1 MPSPEEILGG
11 LREITNHWRM
21 LAILWHVYFGVF
33 ALGLI
38 LGVRP
43 SKRTAGVLLA
53 LPCLSVSAIAWATGN
68 PFNGAFFALA
78 GLALIAV
85 SMKLPRSGVRTASLR
100 MALPGAAMFIFGWLY
115 PHFLDAPSML
125 TYLHS
130 APTGLIPC
138 PTLSIIIGLALVLG
152 GLGSRGWSVIIGVT
166 GIFYGLFGAVRL
178 GVAIDWVLLGG
189 AIVIVLFALTGRS
202 RAGFGRAARI
212 TY

>member
-43 SKRTAGVLLA
+43 SKRAAGVLLA
-53 LPCLSVSAIAWATGN
+53 LPCLSVSAVAWAAGN
-68 PFNGAFFALA
+68 PFNGTFFELSGIAL
-78 GLALIAV
+78 LAV
-85 SMKLPRSGVRTASLR
+85 SMRMPSGRVRISPLQT
-100 MALPGAAMFIFGWLY
+100 ALPGAAMFIFGWIY
-115 PHFLDAPSML
+115 PHFLEGSSMWA
-125 TYLHS
+125 YLYS

-138 PTLSIIIGLALVLG
+138 PTLSIIIGLALVLR
-152 GLGSRGWSVIIGVT
+152 GLESRAWSIIIGAT
-166 GIFYGLFGAVRL
+166 GIFYGLFGAARL

-189 AIVIVLFALTGRS
+189 AVVIVLVAL
-202 RAGFGRAARI
+202 AGRARSKMVRIARMR
-212 TY
+212 